1 MNEKKFEYSYAA
13 PTERERWEVESLKKK
28 YAPKIE
34 RTDKM
39 SEIRELDKKV
49 QSPPRIWALILGVVG
64 TLVFGLGLTMILEW
78 NLLLWG
84 TAVAAVGLVP
94 VALAYPVYKW
104 KLQKLSDKY
113 REQILTLSEEI
124 LHENEDA

>member
-13 PTERERWEVESLKKK
+13 PTERERREVESLKKK

-39 SEIRELDKKV
+39 SELRELDKKV
-49 QSPPRIWALILGVVG
+49 QSPPRIWALILGIVG

-113 REQILTLSEEI
+113 RKQILTLSEEI

>member
-13 PTERERWEVESLKKK
+13 PTERERKEVESLRKK
-28 YAPKIE
+28 YAPEIE

-39 SEIRELDKKV
+39 SELRELDKKV
-49 QSPPRIWALILGVVG
+49 QSPPRIWALILGIVG

-78 NLLLWG
+78 NSLLWG

-124 LHENEDA
+124 LHENKDA

>member
-13 PTERERWEVESLKKK
+13 PTERERREVESLKKK

-94 VALAYPVYKW
+94 VTLAYPVYKW

-124 LHENEDA
+124 LHENKDA

>member
-13 PTERERWEVESLKKK
+13 PTERERREVESLRRK
-28 YAPKIE
+28 YAPEIE

-94 VALAYPVYKW
+94 VTLAYPVYKW

-124 LHENEDA
+124 LHENKDA

>member
-13 PTERERWEVESLKKK
+13 PTERERREVESLKKK
-28 YAPKIE
+28 YAPE
-34 RTDKM
+34 TEHTDKM
-39 SEIRELDKKV
+39 SELRELDKKV

-64 TLVFGLGLTMILEW
+64 TLFFGLGLTMILEW

>member
-13 PTERERWEVESLKKK
+13 PTERERKEVESLKKK

-84 TAVAAVGLVP
+84 TAGAAVGLVP